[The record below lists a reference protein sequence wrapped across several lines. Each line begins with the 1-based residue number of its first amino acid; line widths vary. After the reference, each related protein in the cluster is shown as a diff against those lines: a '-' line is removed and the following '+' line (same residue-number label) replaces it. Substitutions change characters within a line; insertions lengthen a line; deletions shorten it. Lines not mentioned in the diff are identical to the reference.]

1 MESLSHFSALPWL
14 CIGDFNEISSAIE
27 KEGGNIRLAR
37 QMTRFRDVIHY
48 YGFHDLG
55 FHGVPYTW
63 FKNQPSEGRL
73 QIHLDRA
80 LVNHAWKSKFI
91 GVEVHHVNMSTLGHY
106 CWHLGYLKKRRS
118 KIIEG
123 RSCSDLRLCGCVIH
137 SVTR

>member
-14 CIGDFNEISSAIE
+14 YIGDFNEISSAIE

-37 QMTRFRDVIHY
+37 QMTWFCDVIHY

-55 FHGVPYTW
+55 FHGVPYNW
-63 FKNQPSEGRL
+63 FKNQPSL
-73 QIHLDRA
+73 QIRLDIA

-91 GVEVHHVNMSTLGHY
+91 GVEVHHVNMSTSDHY

-118 KIIEG
+118 EIVEG
-123 RSCSDLRLCGCVIH
+123 RSCLDLRLCGCVIH

>member
-1 MESLSHFSALPWL
+1 
-14 CIGDFNEISSAIE
+14 
-27 KEGGNIRLAR
+27 
-37 QMTRFRDVIHY
+37 MTRFRDVIHY